1 MQDEWGYDV
10 LEKLREQGS
19 RIKDID
25 AYRRSFENPYS
36 HLTDAMV
43 MFDRRETVIEGRLM
57 EHDSVLEEHSKM
69 INEITTLVNNL
80 IQAVVEQQKKEVE
93 KKDG

>member
-25 AYRRSFENPYS
+25 AYRRSFESPYS
-36 HLTDAMV
+36 HLSDAMV
-43 MFDRRETVIEGRLM
+43 MFDRRETVIEGRLL
-57 EHDSVLEEHSKM
+57 EHGSILAEHGKM
-69 INEITTLVNNL
+69 INEIATLLNKFM
-80 IQAVVEQQKKEVE
+80 AMAVEQQKKEDE
-93 KKDG
+93 EKDG